1 MSIQEDPGYA
11 PEPLGEH
18 DPRRIDEQIAQ
29 AVASTYGSFYGFIML
44 AFPWEE
50 PGTELANF
58 DGPDAWQRTA
68 AQEIDRQV
76 ALHGFDGFNAVEAVR
91 MAVAS
96 GHGIGKSAFVSWLIL
111 WIMSTRPF
119 CAGTVTANTLVQLE
133 TKTWAQLSKWHRLCL
148 TRDWFVVTSTRNNL
162 AVRCILKDSRGESLE
177 KVWFCTGQ
185 TCDENKA
192 ESFAG
197 QHSATSTSFFIF
209 DEASA
214 IPDIIAQVA
223 EGGMT
228 DGEPMFFKF
237 GNPTRNSG
245 DFYDCFYKLGKTERW
260 TTYMIDSRSCK
271 MTNKAEIAAWEK
283 EHGEDSDFF
292 RVRVRGVFPRAGS
305 KQLIP
310 VDLVRESA
318 RRQLLQEPRPAIV
331 VGVDAARFGDDPS
344 VIRTRIGRDAR
355 TVPPK
360 RYMGLST
367 IQLADK
373 VGKHVLETET
383 RYGVVDA
390 VMIEG
395 AGSLGAGVIDIL
407 RHRGFYVVEVA
418 PGGKA
423 GDEAHYANKRT
434 EMWCGLHTWMATEK
448 GCIDSDVSLEGDLI
462 QVEYDF
468 TATNKM
474 KLEPK
479 KDMKK
484 RLGRSPN
491 DGDALALTF
500 AAPVRKREGAG
511 RVESTLTAYNELQ
524 GVPSHVEPPADNR
537 VFKHDPFA
545 RFPGSW

>member
-1 MSIQEDPGYA
+1 MPPRPHTPAPG
-11 PEPLGEH
+11 
-18 DPRRIDEQIAQ
+18 DPRGIDQQIAE
-29 AVASTYGSFYGFIML
+29 AVADTYDNALAFVLL
-44 AFPWEE
+44 AFPWGE
-50 PGTELANF
+50 PGTILEKF
-58 DGPDAWQRTA
+58 PDGPDAWQVEFLN
-68 AQEIDRQV
+68 EISRLV
-76 ALHGFDGFNAVEAVR
+76 KEHGFDGVNAVEAIR

-96 GHGIGKSAFVSWLIL
+96 GHGIGKSALVAWIIL
-111 WIMSTRPF
+111 WIMSTRPY
-119 CAGTVTANTLVQLE
+119 CQGTVTANTLVQLE
-133 TKTWAQLSKWHRLCL
+133 TKTWARLTEWHRLCL
-148 TRDWFVVTSTRNNL
+148 TGHWFEVSTGRNNL
-162 AVRCILKDSRGESLE
+162 AIRCILTDSTGQSCE

-185 TCDENKA
+185 TCQEEKA

-197 QHSATSTSFFIF
+197 QHAANSTSFFIF

-214 IPDIIAQVA
+214 IPDVIGEVA

-245 DFYDCFYKLGKTERW
+245 DFYDCFHKEGRRERW
-260 TTYMIDSRSCK
+260 WTRQIDSRTAK
-271 MTNKAEIAAWEK
+271 MTNKKEIAAWEK

-310 VDLVRESA
+310 VDLVRDGASRE
-318 RRQLLQEPRPAIV
+318 LLQEPRAPIV

-360 RYMGLST
+360 RFMGLNT

-373 VGKHVLETET
+373 VAAHINELET
-383 RYGVVDA
+383 RYGNVDA
-390 VMIEG
+390 CMIEG
-395 AGSLGAGVIDIL
+395 AGSLGAGVIDQL
-407 RHRGFYVVEVA
+407 RARGYRVIEIA

-423 GDEAHYANKRT
+423 SDEIHYANKRT
-434 EMWCGLHTWMATEK
+434 EMWCLLHDWLATGK
-448 GCIDSDVSLEGDLI
+448 GVIDRDVDLENDMI

-468 TATNKM
+468 TASNKM

-500 AAPVRKREGAG
+500 GAPVRKAEGGYG
-511 RVESTLTAYNELQ
+511 RTESTRVQYNELD
-524 GVPSHVEPPADNR
+524 GVPAEAPEERDNR
-537 VFKHDPFA
+537 VFKIDPFA
-545 RFPGSW
+545 RFPGRW